1 METLGDFLSFVALWL
16 GVMVLIG
23 LALALTARFDKKGND
38 ETVNGE
44 EYAKKFEEEMAE
56 PTPEK
61 PIKKFFRNP
70 YVLSDDEIRETREKT
85 EDNKD

>member
-16 GVMVLIG
+16 GVMALIG
-23 LALALTARFDKKGND
+23 LALALTRRFRKTDNE
-38 ETVNGE
+38 ETVSGE
-44 EYAKKFEEEMAE
+44 EYAKNFEKEMKE

-70 YVLSDDEIRETREKT
+70 YVLSQDEIKETKENTEK
-85 EDNKD
+85 E

>member
-1 METLGDFLSFVALWL
+1 MESIADILTFAVYWIGIMA
-16 GVMVLIG
+16 LIG
-23 LALALTARFDKKGND
+23 LALFITQKFRKPEE
-38 ETVNGE
+38 ETKMSGE

-70 YVLSDDEIRETREKT
+70 YVLSDEEIAETKERVE
-85 EDNKD
+85 E

>member
-1 METLGDFLSFVALWL
+1 MESLADILTFAFYWIGIMA
-16 GVMVLIG
+16 LIG
-23 LALALTARFDKKGND
+23 LALFITQKFRKPEE
-38 ETVNGE
+38 ETKMSGE

-70 YVLSDDEIRETREKT
+70 YVLSNDEIKETKEKT
-85 EDNKD
+85 VDSD